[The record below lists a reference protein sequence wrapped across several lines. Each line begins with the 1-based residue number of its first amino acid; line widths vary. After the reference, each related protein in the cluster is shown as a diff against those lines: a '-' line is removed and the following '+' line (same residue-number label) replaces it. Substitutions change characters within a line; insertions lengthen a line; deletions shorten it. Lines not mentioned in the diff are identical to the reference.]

1 MKKALLVIDMQNDFI
16 GDNRDK
22 KRFCYENIDK
32 LISNINSNIESSVK
46 NGDEVIYISH
56 VLEDNFISRKILKY
70 GISGTEGAQ
79 LCNKLK
85 IASNH
90 YFEKH
95 HGDAFSVKELKFFM
109 ENHEIDTIQICG
121 IDEGG
126 CVSLTARGASKL
138 GFKVEILKD
147 SVDTVFPMKKV
158 IKFREELKK
167 SGVKYI

>member
-22 KRFCYENIDK
+22 NRFCYKDIDK
-32 LISNINSNIESSVK
+32 LISNINSNIEESNK
-46 NGDEVIYISH
+46 NGDKVIYISH
-56 VLEDNFISRKILKY
+56 VLGDNFISRKVLKY

-79 LCNKLK
+79 LSNKLK
-85 IASNH
+85 KVSND

-95 HGDAFSVKELKFFM
+95 HGDAFSVKELRFFM
-109 ENHEIDTIQICG
+109 ENHEIDTVQICG

-126 CVSLTARGASKL
+126 CVSLTAKGAAKL

-147 SVDTVFPMKKV
+147 SVDTIFPMKKV
-158 IKFREELKK
+158 MKFREELKK
-167 SGVKYI
+167 LGVKYI